1 MIIKHNYVIEKD
13 NEVMMIS
20 LEAHYDQSELNYAQ
34 FKVIKDAVTPENM
47 LVSVGWA
54 PLFDIF
60 QKADAFA
67 NFFLLST

>member
-1 MIIKHNYVIEKD
+1 MIIKHNYVIKKD

-47 LVSVGWA
+47 LVFIG
-54 PLFDIF
+54 
-60 QKADAFA
+60 
-67 NFFLLST
+67 